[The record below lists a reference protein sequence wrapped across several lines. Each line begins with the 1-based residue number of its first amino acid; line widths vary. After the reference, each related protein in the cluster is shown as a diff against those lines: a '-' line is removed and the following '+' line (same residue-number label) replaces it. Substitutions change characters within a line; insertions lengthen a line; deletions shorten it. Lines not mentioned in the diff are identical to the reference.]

1 MRAKTT
7 DGQEF
12 DLKQDLLDGLKMR
25 MRGSLLLPGEPGYED
40 SRTVWNGMIDRRPAA
55 VARCLGTAD
64 VIEGVKLAVANDL
77 LLCIKSGGHNIAG
90 LACADGG
97 LMLDLSP
104 MRGVWVDTRK
114 KIAHAQGGCLLGDVD
129 QGNPASW
136 SGRGT
141 GIRLPDRSSWLDPR
155 RRVWV
160 PHPALGLHC
169 G

>member
-25 MRGSLLLPGEPGYED
+25 MRGQLLFPGEPGYDD

-55 VARCLGTAD
+55 VARCLGTSD
-64 VIEGVKLAVANDL
+64 VIECVKLAAANDL

-97 LMLDLSP
+97 LTPHPERRPESDNQQ
-104 MRGVWVDTRK
+104 RVETVQRQVEGVE
-114 KIAHAQGGCLLGDVD
+114 
-129 QGNPASW
+129 
-136 SGRGT
+136 
-141 GIRLPDRSSWLDPR
+141 
-155 RRVWV
+155 RRVRASEIGDHS
-160 PHPALGLHC
+160 PQEKGQRSDEPA
-169 G
+169 